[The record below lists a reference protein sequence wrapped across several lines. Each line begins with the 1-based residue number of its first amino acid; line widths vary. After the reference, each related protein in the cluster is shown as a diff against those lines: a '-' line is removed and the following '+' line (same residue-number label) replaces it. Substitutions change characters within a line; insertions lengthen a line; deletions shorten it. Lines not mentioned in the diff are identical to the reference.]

1 MQSNLR
7 IYINVALITQN
18 ITKFEHE
25 DTSAEKFV
33 RNYVTKNTYITS

>member
-1 MQSNLR
+1 MQSILR

-25 DTSAEKFV
+25 DTSAEKFS
-33 RNYVTKNTYITS
+33 RKGIT

>member
-1 MQSNLR
+1 MQSIPR
-7 IYINVALITQN
+7 IYINVALVTQN

-33 RNYVTKNTYITS
+33 RNYVTRHTYITS